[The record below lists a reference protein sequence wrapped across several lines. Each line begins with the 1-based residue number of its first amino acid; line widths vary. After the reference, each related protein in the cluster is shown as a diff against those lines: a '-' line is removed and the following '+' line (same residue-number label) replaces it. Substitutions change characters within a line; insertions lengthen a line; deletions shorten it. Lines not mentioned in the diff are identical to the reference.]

1 MAAFRTYAFCVLLLH
16 VLAITVT
23 SSAKSTA
30 GLVQAAQAIDD
41 GPEYTIDITHDE
53 ERRLVE
59 LLGPEY
65 LEVGLIGTHVTGPP
79 GECPVCGKQTEFVD
93 WVYTAL
99 ARGIHSPE
107 FIVESLKLGNSPK
120 KLGHDVYCSR
130 CGHLTHFR
138 DASGAEGGAPYIALA
153 PPYDRTTRTFVKGI
167 YKRGVEDAEVFFQ
180 TAEVLR
186 CILTRNVPRPLM

>member
-1 MAAFRTYAFCVLLLH
+1 
-16 VLAITVT
+16 
-23 SSAKSTA
+23 SSAKSTS
-30 GLVQAAQAIDD
+30 GLVQAAQSIDD
-41 GPEYTIDITHDE
+41 GPEYTIDITYDE

-59 LLGPEY
+59 LLGPKY

-79 GECPVCGKQTEFVD
+79 RECPVCGKQTEFID
-93 WVYTAL
+93 WVFTAL

-107 FIVESLKLGNSPK
+107 FIVESLKLGHSPK

-153 PPYDRTTRTFVKGI
+153 PVRPSSKPYRSCHGI
-167 YKRGVEDAEVFFQ
+167 HVICAV
-180 TAEVLR
+180 
-186 CILTRNVPRPLM
+186 